1 MNDLIDSTDLTP
13 NTPEF
18 SVSELSA
25 RIKRL
30 IETEFE
36 YVRIKGELGR
46 VSKPGSG
53 HVYMDL
59 KDDRASIACVIWK
72 GTISR
77 INVNLEEGMEVIVT
91 GRLTTFSGQSKYQII
106 IEYVAPAGVGA
117 LMAMLEKRKK
127 KLSEEGLF
135 DLANKK
141 ALPYLPIHIGVITSP
156 TGAVIKDIMHRLND
170 RFPSRVTIWPVV
182 VQGENCAKEVT
193 NAINGFNQLADAPDL
208 IIVARGGGSIE
219 DLWGF
224 NEEIVVRA
232 TFSSKIPIIS
242 AVGHETDTTLIDFAS
257 DVRAPTPTAA
267 AEIAVPVKQELV
279 VALSS
284 LENRQKK
291 SIFLMLKNKT
301 QRVADLS
308 KGLPKGEDLFL
319 SQRQKIDFIADKL
332 PKSLIVLNQNLKLRM
347 FAISAKL
354 NIKVIEQNVE
364 YKKHEVRSLDNQIR
378 RSISELLN
386 QLRFQLNAVERLR
399 QNLGY
404 RETLKRGYVVLR
416 DMNGPVVSSVNIG
429 KTVGPISAEFYD
441 GKVTLVDKKKKI
453 STKKIM
459 SKDQGKLI

>member
-106 IEYVAPAGVGA
+106 IEHVAPAGVGA

-429 KTVGPISAEFYD
+429 KTDGPISAEFYD

>member
-106 IEYVAPAGVGA
+106 IEHVAPAGVGA